1 MDERYHSVALRRLD
15 GRPDQ
20 NGYFPNL
27 KTLRAYVACT
37 GEPIERFR
45 FDLQTGKTASEGAK
59 AKTHSDDH
67 HDERFVE
74 RLQYRPEEH
83 TSELQSLMRSSYPV
97 FSFEKKTTQ
106 YKKLT

>member
-45 FDLQTGKTASEGAK
+45 FDLQKGKTASEGTK
-59 AKTHSDDH
+59 ARTHAEDH
-67 HDERFVE
+67 HAERFVE
-74 RLQYRPEEH
+74 RLQYEAAAFAAKIDTNRRPP
-83 TSELQSLMRSSYPV
+83 SE
-97 FSFEKKTTQ
+97 SFQ
-106 YKKLT
+106 LPQ